1 MSKETFTF
9 QTEVSRLLDIVAGS
23 LYSNREIFLRELIS
37 NASDACDKLRH
48 QALTSPSL
56 IEGDHDFKVALSVD
70 KKAKTIT
77 VSDNGIG
84 MNHDDL
90 LATLGTIASS
100 GTGAFIEQMGK
111 DDKKDMGLIG
121 QFGVGFYSAFMVCD
135 KVEVTTRKAGEKE
148 SWLWVSDGKGEF
160 SIDSAERDER
170 GTTVVLHLKKDAKEF
185 LDPSRIT
192 HIVKMY
198 SDHIGFPVTLMGDKA
213 DGDDEAKE
221 ETLNAASAI
230 WTRAPQDVNAEQYK
244 EFYHHTAHAF
254 DDPWITLHNRIEG
267 VVSYTNLLFIPS
279 MRPFDLFDPDRKS
292 HVKLFVNRVFIT
304 EQADGLLPPYLRFLR
319 GVVDSED
326 LSLNISR
333 EMLQNDPK
341 LNKIRSGLVKKVLAA
356 LKKKADKAPEDYAT
370 FWDNFGIVLKEGLV
384 DDFPMRDKLLELTRF
399 KSTGEGATSLA
410 GYVERMKEGQEAIYY
425 ITGEDEAQVGSSPH
439 LEGFK
444 AKGIEVLLLV
454 DPVDEFWM
462 QHITEFDGKA
472 FKSITRGEAN
482 LDAIKNDDAKDE
494 TKDDKDD
501 DALQLDLL
509 IAAIKLEL
517 GDSVKDVRPSKRLT
531 ESPVCL
537 IADEGDMD
545 VNMERLL
552 RRHGQMQN
560 GLPRVLEINPSHA
573 IVKKLSER
581 AGNDA
586 EDGLLKDAAHLLLD
600 QARIAEGEAPAD
612 AAAFAR
618 RLASV
623 LERAL

>member
-56 IEGDHDFKVALSVD
+56 IEGDHDFKISLNAD
-70 KKAKTIT
+70 EKAKTIT
-77 VSDNGIG
+77 VIDNGVG

-100 GTGAFIEQMGK
+100 GTGAFIEQLGK
-111 DDKKDMGLIG
+111 DDKKDLGLIG
-121 QFGVGFYSAFMVCD
+121 QFGVGFYSAFMVSD

-148 SWLWVSDGKGEF
+148 GWLWVSDGKGEF
-160 SIDSAERDER
+160 SIEQAERSER

-185 LDPSRIT
+185 LEPSRIT

-198 SDHIGFPVTLMGDKA
+198 SDHIGFPVTLAGKEGD
-213 DGDDEAKE
+213 

-230 WTRAPQDVNAEQYK
+230 WTRTPKDVTAEQYK

-254 DDPWITLHNRIEG
+254 DEPWITMHNRIEG

-279 MRPFDLFDPDRKS
+279 VRPFDIFDPERKG

-333 EMLQNDPK
+333 EMLQTDPK
-341 LNKIRSGLVKKVLAA
+341 LAKIRSGLIKKVLGE
-356 LKKKADKAPEDYAT
+356 LKKKADKAPEDYAA
-370 FWDNFGIVLKEGLV
+370 FWDNFGVVMKEGLV
-384 DDFPMRDKLLELTRF
+384 DDFAMRDKLLELCRF
-399 KSTGEGATSLA
+399 KSTDESELTSLA
-410 GYVERMKEGQEAIYY
+410 GYVERMKEGQNAIYY
-425 ITGEDEAQVGSSPH
+425 ITGEEEAQIAHSPH

-444 AKGIEVLLLV
+444 AKGVEVLLLT
-454 DPVDEFWM
+454 DPVDEFWL
-462 QHITEFDGKA
+462 QHITQFAEKP
-472 FKSITRGEAN
+472 FKSITRGSAD
-482 LDAIKNDDAKDE
+482 LDGVTSSDSEDKADE
-494 TKDDKDD
+494 DKGED
-501 DALQLDLL
+501 LPQLDML

-517 GDSVKDVRPSKRLT
+517 GDGVKDVRPSKRLT

-537 IADEGDMD
+537 VADEGDMD

-552 RRHGQMQN
+552 RRHGQMQ
-560 GLPRVLEINPSHA
+560 GGMPRVLELNPTHA
-573 IVKKLSER
+573 IVKKLATR
-581 AGNDA
+581 ADGNA

-600 QARIAEGEAPAD
+600 QARIAEGEVPAD